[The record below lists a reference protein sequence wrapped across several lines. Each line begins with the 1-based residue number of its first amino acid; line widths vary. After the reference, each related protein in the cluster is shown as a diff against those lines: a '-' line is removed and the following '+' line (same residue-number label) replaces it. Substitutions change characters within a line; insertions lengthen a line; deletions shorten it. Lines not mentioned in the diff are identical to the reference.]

1 MHTKVFLSVLDYGR
15 WYTFAPLIFTHILTS
30 TTSSPTTLARPSRS
44 RSTVYLCYLVLF
56 SRLALRVPAILV
68 PGQRPPA
75 FFTFSRGLARR
86 NEQRQIQLELNCE
99 NSAATAPVIIAIFT
113 FDYRRLP
120 RVRV

>member
-30 TTSSPTTLARPSRS
+30 TTSPTTLARPSRS

-56 SRLALRVPAILV
+56 SQLALRVPAILV
-68 PGQRPPA
+68 PGQRPPV
-75 FFTFSRGLARR
+75 FFTFSQGLARR

-99 NSAATAPVIIAIFT
+99 NAATTAPVIIAVFT
-113 FDYRRLP
+113 SDY
-120 RVRV
+120 